1 MIEIRLKKSD
11 SLEKVLRRF
20 KKQLLREGVI
30 KELKRRRYYE
40 KPSITLRRKRK
51 VARFEAMLKQRHA
64 DD

>member
-1 MIEIRLKKSD
+1 VIEIKLNKRD

-30 KELKRRRYYE
+30 QDVRKRRYYE
-40 KPSITLRRKRK
+40 KPSMSFRLKSK
-51 VARFEAMLKQRHA
+51 KARFEAMLKQRHA